1 LHSLGKHKAKQVKK
15 IQVKKIQVLLQPG
28 AAKFATPQVA
38 LMLFANLIFVP
49 VCQGLTLIKACLAL
63 LRFAAALCKIH

>member
-15 IQVKKIQVLLQPG
+15 IRVLLQPG
-28 AAKFATPQVA
+28 AGKSATPQVA

-49 VCQGLTLIKACLAL
+49 VCQRLILIKTCLAP
-63 LRFAAALCKIH
+63 LRFAAALCKIN